1 MRTIVLT
8 SQKGGVGKTSLAAS
22 LAVVAAQ
29 AGETV
34 IALDLDPQGSLAQWG
49 DDRQAETPAVDRL
62 GPDQIAQL
70 PSILAALASKGFT
83 VCILDTP
90 GIANTAANMA
100 VQVADLCLIPARPS
114 RIDIVATWPTVEAV
128 KRIGRPLAFVI
139 NQAPPGRNTR
149 AAEAGAGLGL
159 LGVLA
164 EPTVISRSD
173 HQDALAGGH
182 GVTEYNPTGKA
193 AEEILAL
200 WNWIDGRTK
209 GKLQH
214 VA

>member
-29 AGETV
+29 SGESV
-34 IALDLDPQGSLAQWG
+34 IALDLDPQGSLAAWG

-62 GPDQIAQL
+62 GPEQIAQL
-70 PSILAALASKGFT
+70 PSILAALAAKGFT

-90 GIANTAANMA
+90 GLLASANTAL
-100 VQVADLCLIPARPS
+100 QVADLCLIPCRPS
-114 RIDIVATWPTVEAV
+114 RLDILATWPVAETV

-149 AAEAGAGLGL
+149 TAEAGAGLGL

-164 EPTVISRSD
+164 EPVITSRAD
-173 HQDALAGGH
+173 HQDALAGGQ
-182 GVTEYNPTGKA
+182 GVSEYNSTGKA
-193 AEEILAL
+193 AEEIMAL

-209 GKLQH
+209 EKLQH
-214 VA
+214 VAA